1 MRRANESE
9 TYPRVHVT
17 VSQGVITWDGST
29 NVDYLI
35 DGADKALYRAKGN
48 GRNRVEQAFFQ

>member
-1 MRRANESE
+1 MGTGAKIR
-9 TYPRVHVT
+9 VT
-17 VSQGVITWDGST
+17 VSQSVITWDENT